1 MAKYKYFGEWHSP
14 N

>member
-1 MAKYKYFGEWHSP
+1 VQIKYK